1 MINFLKY
8 RWLYLI
14 ISTFVIGLGL
24 YSIISFGYA
33 YSIDFTGGSI
43 IEYQIK
49 PEIKKENIEKVFRDK
64 KIKFSSITKSQQGY
78 LIRSVAID
86 EKQEKQINET
96 IKNGNNLKEIKTLR
110 FETVGPS
117 LGKETVNKTVYAS
130 IIAVIGIL
138 LYMTYAFKKIS
149 YGLAAIIA
157 MIHDF
162 VVLIGVYSLL
172 NRFFGAEVDTLF
184 VTAALTTMS
193 FSVHDT
199 IVVFDKIRE
208 LRQFSSEPLETITNK
223 ALTTTMVRSLNN
235 SLTIVLMLIPLIFFS
250 GEAMKYFAAA
260 LLVGTITGTYSS
272 PFIAT
277 PLFVFLEKR
286 IGSKR

>member
-149 YGLAAIIA
+149 Y
-157 MIHDF
+157 
-162 VVLIGVYSLL
+162 
-172 NRFFGAEVDTLF
+172 
-184 VTAALTTMS
+184 
-193 FSVHDT
+193 
-199 IVVFDKIRE
+199 
-208 LRQFSSEPLETITNK
+208 
-223 ALTTTMVRSLNN
+223 
-235 SLTIVLMLIPLIFFS
+235 
-250 GEAMKYFAAA
+250 
-260 LLVGTITGTYSS
+260 
-272 PFIAT
+272 
-277 PLFVFLEKR
+277 
-286 IGSKR
+286 

>member
-14 ISTFVIGLGL
+14 ISTLVIGLGL
-24 YSIISFGYA
+24 YSIISFGYV

-49 PEIKKENIEKVFRDK
+49 PEIRKENIEKVFRDK
-64 KIKFSSITKSQQGY
+64 KIKLSSITKSQQGY

-96 IKNGNNLKEIKTLR
+96 IKNSNNLKEIKTLR

-208 LRQFSSEPLETITNK
+208 IRQFSSEPLETITNK

-235 SLTIVLMLIPLIFFS
+235 SLTIILMLIPLIFFS